1 MTDHAAEPL
10 EAVLRRLKEE
20 RDQADARYNE
30 ALTAVDRATQGAAS
44 IPHPPPT
51 LDDHQLAALND
62 AWNIVPAPPKAAG
75 FRQRAAGFVWG
86 VIGPFLQRQLTFNS
100 LLVDHLNRNAERA
113 REAHRAA
120 EIATDTVR
128 DQFAAV
134 AEFEARLL
142 QYLQQITAY
151 VDTKDRD
158 IGGRSLVLNAAISG
172 VADGVAKRWES
183 MRAGEERVNARVD
196 NLSAAHDDLRG
207 TIGTLQQGFMTLKR
221 EMERLATA
229 APGRAAVSGSR
240 IPDPGS
246 RQRRS
251 VRGLLARAGRL

>member
-30 ALTAVDRATQGAAS
+30 ALTAVDRAIQGAAS

-51 LDDHQLAALND
+51 LDDHQLAALNA

-100 LLVDHLNRNAERA
+100 LLVDHINRNAERA

-128 DQFAAV
+128 EQLAAV
-134 AEFEARLL
+134 TEFEARLL

-183 MRAGEERVNARVD
+183 MRAREERIDTRVER
-196 NLSAAHDDLRG
+196 LTSAQDDLRSTVG
-207 TIGTLQQGFMTLKR
+207 TSSTRRPKSTDLMTIS
-221 EMERLATA
+221 EASSM
-229 APGRAAVSGSR
+229 PVV
-240 IPDPGS
+240 
-246 RQRRS
+246 RRS
-251 VRGLLARAGRL
+251 MRW